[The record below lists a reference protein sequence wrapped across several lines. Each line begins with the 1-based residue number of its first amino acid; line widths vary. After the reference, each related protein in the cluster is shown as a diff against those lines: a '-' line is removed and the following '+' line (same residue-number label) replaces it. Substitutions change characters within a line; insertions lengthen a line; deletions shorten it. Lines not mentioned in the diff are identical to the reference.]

1 MKKGKIYFFLLNVL
15 IGGLLVVS
23 SRFGLFSGVEHFF
36 EDLLFSAKPITPD
49 IAIVT
54 IDNDSIQ
61 KIGQWPWPRAVFAN
75 VLANLEKYKP
85 KSVGLDVIFPEPSR
99 QGEADDLE
107 LASTI
112 TKLKY
117 PLVLPLEFLGINI
130 DGRRSY
136 VARDAEQL
144 KSIKTIASVSDTAP
158 AHVNLILDR
167 DGIARRVPLWVEIDG
182 TTVIVKS
189 LGLKTVEEANLKKRV
204 SYSKDN
210 IEQIVFAGP
219 PGSFPQIPIW
229 KLFEGASDLPLND
242 KIIFIGSTASDLHD
256 DKPTPFSRGTAM
268 SGVEI
273 QAQIA
278 NMILQDYR
286 LTPISD
292 RYLMLWIILAALLPA
307 LFFVLSERPW
317 KALGGNIVLGIAYN
331 FGIVYLFGQGQVAN
345 IIHINLAWI
354 LGSLGSFAYHY
365 FTVEREKNNLRNI
378 FSKYVSK
385 DILEEMLRDPSKV
398 KLGGE
403 EKEATVFFSDVRGF
417 TTLSEGLTPGQLT
430 HFLNKYLTIMTDI
443 ALRRRGV
450 VDKYIGDAIMAFW
463 GAPLTN
469 RDHAMDAVVTAL
481 EMVTALKNFN
491 NKSKEEGDPA
501 IDIGIGLN
509 SGKVIAGNMGSEQQF
524 DYTVMGDTVN
534 LASRLEGQ
542 TKTYGVHI
550 IISSHTLDHLP
561 KEFIESEKLLIRELD
576 MVKVKGKKLP
586 ATIFEVVEREKEE
599 VVKGILTDFE
609 KARKYYYNGDW
620 HEVKNITEN
629 ILTRLD
635 DGPTKLL
642 RERALYF
649 IEHPPE
655 SWDGVYELKTK

>member
-1 MKKGKIYFFLLNVL
+1 MNKRKIYFLFLNAVVA
-15 IGGLLVVS
+15 GLLLVS
-23 SRFGLFSGVEHFF
+23 LRFGLFSGMEYFL
-36 EDLLFSAKPITPD
+36 EDLLFSSRPISPE
-49 IAIVT
+49 IAIIA

-61 KIGQWPWPRAVFAN
+61 KIGQWPWPRAVFGK
-75 VLANLEKYKP
+75 VLSNLEKYKP
-85 KSVGLDVIFPEPSR
+85 KAVGLDVIFPEPSR
-99 QGEADDLE
+99 QGEADDLA
-107 LASTI
+107 LANSI
-112 TKLKY
+112 EKLTY
-117 PLVLPLEFLGINI
+117 PFVMPVEFMGINI
-130 DGRRSY
+130 DGRHAY
-136 VARDAEQL
+136 VERDSAQL
-144 KSIKTIASVSDTAP
+144 KNIKTISSVVQTAP

-167 DGIARRVPLWVEIDG
+167 DGVARRVPLWVEIAD
-182 TTVIVKS
+182 TSVIVKA
-189 LGLKTVEEANLKKRV
+189 LGLKTAEQAGLSQRV
-204 SYSKDN
+204 SYSKEN
-210 IEQIVFAGP
+210 IERIVFSGP
-219 PGSFPQIPIW
+219 PGSFPLIPLW
-229 KLFEGASDLPLND
+229 KVFEGEDSLPLSN
-242 KIIFIGSTASDLHD
+242 KLILIGSTATDLHD
-256 DKPTPFSRGTAM
+256 EKPTPFSRGTAM

-273 QAQIA
+273 QAQVA
-278 NMILQDYR
+278 NMILQNYR
-286 LTPISD
+286 LSPVDT
-292 RYLMLWIILAALLPA
+292 RVVTAWIIIAALLPA

-317 KALGGNIVLGIAYN
+317 KALGANIFLGILYN
-331 FGIVYLFGQGQVAN
+331 VVIVYLFEQGQVAN
-345 IIHINLAWI
+345 IIHINLAWM
-354 LGSLGSFAYHY
+354 LGSLTSFTYHY
-365 FTVEREKNNLRNI
+365 FTVEKEKNNLRNI

-417 TTLSEGLTPGQLT
+417 TTLSESLTPGQLT

-469 RDHAMDAVVTAL
+469 KSHAMDAVMTSL
-481 EMVTALKNFN
+481 EMVTALKDFN
-491 NKSKEEGDPA
+491 DKSKEEGDPP

-509 SGKVIAGNMGSEQQF
+509 SGRVIAGNMGSEQQF

-550 IISSHTLDHLP
+550 IISGHTLDHLP
-561 KEFIESEKLLIRELD
+561 KEFIESEKILIRELD
-576 MVKVKGKKLP
+576 RVKVKGKKLP
-586 ATIFEVVEREKEE
+586 ATIFEVVEREREDI
-599 VVKGILTDFE
+599 VRAILPDFE

-620 HEVKNITEN
+620 VEVKSITEK
-629 ILTRLD
+629 ILEKTS

-642 RERALYF
+642 HERAVYF